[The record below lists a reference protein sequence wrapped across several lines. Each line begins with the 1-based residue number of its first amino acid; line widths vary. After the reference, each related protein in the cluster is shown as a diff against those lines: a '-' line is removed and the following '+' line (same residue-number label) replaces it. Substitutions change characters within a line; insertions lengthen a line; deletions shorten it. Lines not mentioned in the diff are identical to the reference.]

1 MFPMNPDSLYYFLSL
16 AAGTILIGW
25 LLFVMFAQ

>member
-1 MFPMNPDSLYYFLSL
+1 MSPDSLYYFLSL